1 MPIIYTY
8 PSATPTAEDLILIS
22 DVSATNPTKATR
34 KCSIGD
40 IVSLVTALVP
50 GGGTV
55 TSVGLSGGT
64 TGLTIA
70 TTTTNPITTTG
81 TFTVGGTLIVGNGGT
96 GSAGPLTGVIHGNG
110 AGAFTASNVDLTSEV
125 TGVLPEANGGTG
137 ESTYTKGDILYCN
150 STGANLTKL
159 PIGADGT
166 LLNVATDLPAWTTAT
181 AAGLVTS
188 VNVSGG
194 ATGLVFTGGPIT
206 TTGTITLASGQLIVA
221 NGGTGAA
228 THTSGYFLKGAGA
241 SPITSQQYIDLTA
254 DVMDVLPVENG
265 GTERNTLTQHAV
277 LVGNGT
283 AAVQMIGPLT
293 NGQLLIGSA
302 GAAPVAATLTA
313 GANVTITNAAGAITI
328 AAASSSAPVKVN
340 WDNQLAFRG
349 GTSGT
354 YTPNVLNLAHYWTSG
369 DKAYLEFYME
379 WTTVNTTCVGTMI
392 MTNLPLNA
400 AVYDPRVEQGSCLV
414 TRNDLLGTSTTLTAP
429 KVGVV
434 AATGLKEVLLR
445 TTNDAAFGIY
455 TDALWSST
463 SDGAGT
469 RKLAGTIQWM
479 ITSGD

>member
-8 PSATPTAEDLILIS
+8 PSVTPTADDLLLIS

-34 KCSIGD
+34 KCTVGD
-40 IVSLVTALVP
+40 LVTLIGALVP

-55 TSVGLSGGT
+55 TSVGLSSGT

-81 TFTVGGTLIVGNGGT
+81 TFTVGGTLVVANGGT
-96 GSAGPLTGVIHGNG
+96 GANTFAAKPLKG
-110 AGAFTASNVDLTSEV
+110 AGGTGAITASDINLTSEV

-159 PIGADGT
+159 AIGADGT

-188 VNVSGG
+188 VQVSGG
-194 ATGLVFTGGPIT
+194 STGLVFTGGPIT

-228 THTSGYFLKGAGA
+228 THTNGYFLKGAGV

-265 GTERNTLTQHAV
+265 GTERNTLTQHSV

-293 NGQLLIGSA
+293 NGQLLIGST

-313 GANVTITNAAGAITI
+313 GANVTITEAAGAITI
-328 AAASSSAPVKVN
+328 AASSSAAPVKVN
-340 WDNQLAFRG
+340 WDNQMGLKG
-349 GTSGT
+349 GTAGT
-354 YTPNVLNLAHYWTSG
+354 FTPNVSNLAHYWTLG
-369 DKAYLEFYME
+369 DYAYLEFYMQ
-379 WTTVNTTCVGTMI
+379 WTGAHGCTGTMI
-392 MTNLPLNA
+392 MTNLPINA
-400 AVYDPRVEQGSCLV
+400 AVFNPLLEQGSCLI
-414 TRNDLLGTSTTLTAP
+414 TRNDYLGYDATHVAP
-429 KVGVV
+429 KTGIVG
-434 AATGLKEVLLR
+434 ATGLKEVLLR
-445 TTNDAAFGIY
+445 TT
-455 TDALWSST
+455 TDATFGVLTDSLWSNVP
-463 SDGAGT
+463 GEGGPF
-469 RKLAGTIQWM
+469 KLAGTIQWL
-479 ITSGD
+479 ITSV

>member
-8 PSATPTAEDLILIS
+8 PSATPTASDLILIS
-22 DVSATNPTKATR
+22 DVSSTNPTKATR
-34 KCSIGD
+34 KCTIGD
-40 IVSLVTALVP
+40 VVSLVTALVP

-81 TFTVGGTLIVGNGGT
+81 TFTVGGTLVVANGGT
-96 GSAGPLTGVIHGNG
+96 GANTLTGVIHGNG
-110 AGAFTASNVDLTSEV
+110 TGAFTASNVDLTSEV

-159 PIGADGT
+159 AIGADGT

-188 VNVSGG
+188 VQVSGG

-228 THTSGYFLKGAGA
+228 THTSGYFLKGAGT

-254 DVMDVLPVENG
+254 DVTGTLPIENG

-302 GAAPVAATLTA
+302 GAAPVATTLTA
-313 GANVTITNAAGAITI
+313 GANVTITNGAGIVTI
-328 AAASSSAPVKVN
+328 AAASSTAPVKVN
-340 WDNQLAFRG
+340 WDAQLNLAG

-354 YTPNVLNLAHYWTSG
+354 LTPPALTNLAHYWTSG
-369 DKAYLEFYME
+369 DYAYLEFYME
-379 WTTVNTTCVGTMI
+379 WTGAHGCVGTMLI
-392 MTNLPLNA
+392 QNLPLGA
-400 AVYDPRVEQGSCLV
+400 AIFNPLVEQGSCLI
-414 TRNDLLGTSTTLTAP
+414 TRNDYLGYDATHVAP
-429 KVGVV
+429 KTGIVG
-434 AATGLKEVLLR
+434 ATGLKEVLLR
-445 TTNDAAFGIY
+445 TT
-455 TDALWSST
+455 TDATFGVLTDSLWSNV
-463 SDGAGT
+463 AGEGGPF
-469 RKLAGTIQWM
+469 KLAGTIQWL
-479 ITSGD
+479 ITQD